1 MKRVGED
8 TVGGFFWLAVGL
20 VFAVGGILLKPG
32 TLRSPGP
39 GFLPLVLALLLV
51 LFSLFVLAKGLMKQ
65 DRIMKAI
72 RWKSQI
78 VLVAAVFL
86 FGFLLTFTGF
96 LLATFILMFIL
107 FGQLFTGEKRWRRVL
122 FYAAATALI
131 GWLVFSVA
139 LHVPF
144 PRARITAFWR

>member
-20 VFAVGGILLKPG
+20 VFAVGGVLLNPG
-32 TLRSPGP
+32 TLRRPGP
-39 GFLPLVLALLLV
+39 GFLPLILASLLV
-51 LFSLFVLAKGLMKQ
+51 LFSLLVLAKGLMKK
-65 DRIMKAI
+65 DRLVKVI
-72 RWKSQI
+72 RWKNQI
-78 VLVAAVFL
+78 ILVAAVFL
-86 FGFLLTFTGF
+86 FGLLLTYTGF
-96 LLATFILMFIL
+96 LFSTFVLMIIL

-144 PRARITAFWR
+144 PRARITTLWR